1 MRVGNTIT
9 VQSFYD
15 RLRNAYLSNE
25 NSNDAKMWQFRL
37 VMEDYMNYLVAP
49 DSPNEKLQFK
59 QAQEIWLE
67 QTKNYRL
74 DHEITFVR
82 KAMNNVVHGNKSGTP
97 DRDLKVYFDSCVLI
111 INLIS
116 GEMPDKATLA
126 AFGKVDQNYLEEL
139 NPQQRDIILDT
150 ARIVY
155 VNAGPGTGKTHL
167 LVYKMLDTLV
177 REKEKAKIVSM
188 SFTRSSA
195 ASLSEKLAAESMRRN
210 VTKYYLAYSG
220 TIHSYSL
227 NSIKQYLSTKGRPFE
242 YLIAD
247 DSEFE
252 DIVDDI
258 FFTLEEKYD
267 KEVIREF
274 LKKPDEAENEE
285 LKQMIEEKKSL
296 YKRISVG
303 EILDLYY
310 KMLNEDEEF
319 AQWTTDNMNYLLVD
333 EAQDLT
339 MENYRIFDL
348 LLTRNPNLRLFLV
361 GDPRQNIFGFLG
373 GSYKYL
379 DEFLSKYKEE
389 LSQKDLT
396 LSYRCPQKILDF
408 TNGLSFSDCRNPQL
422 KSNVKQ
428 EGTIE
433 VKSYGDEYAEAEAI
447 VEFIKTLPDPNG
459 IAVLFPRLR
468 PLAKI
473 VDKLNEEHIAFRVL
487 GGGRIIKPHIAVF
500 SYMCKIVETDGRS
513 LGAANNLCGRLE
525 MPKCRTMKEFFAT
538 GIGREIA
545 RLNKAYQSKNISYLE
560 LARSFV
566 ILCRR
571 YIQDGDKTE
580 QNADFKKL
588 YDAVIKKTDSPKGYA
603 RSFKYYRN
611 AFSSLEVEF
620 KSEAESKD
628 AITISTIHS
637 AKGLEW
643 DTVIIPE
650 LTESGFKNGRAN
662 EEVSPEEREE
672 AANTDLKLLYV
683 AVTRAK
689 DRLLMTYPNYLADS
703 RAETKPLRM
712 IRSIILSV

>member
-1 MRVGNTIT
+1 MRVGNTLT
-9 VQSFYD
+9 AQSFYD

-49 DSPNEKLQFK
+49 DSSNEKLQFK

-82 KAMNNVVHGNKSGTP
+82 KAMNNVVHGNKSGTS
-97 DRDLKVYFDSCVLI
+97 DQDLKIYFDSCVLI

-116 GEMPDKATLA
+116 GDMPDKATLA
-126 AFGKVDQNYLEEL
+126 AFGKVDQNYLEDL
-139 NPQQRDIILDT
+139 NTQQRDIVLDK

-167 LVYKMLDTLV
+167 LVYKILDTLV
-177 REKEKAKIVSM
+177 QEQEKAKIVSM

-195 ASLSEKLAAESMRRN
+195 ASLSEKLASEALRRN
-210 VTKYYLAYSG
+210 ITKYYLAYSG

-227 NSIKQYLSTKGRPFE
+227 NSIKQYLSAKGRPFE
-242 YLIAD
+242 YMIAD

-267 KEVIREF
+267 KDVIREF
-274 LKKPDEAENEE
+274 LKKPGEVDNEE
-285 LKQMIEEKKSL
+285 LKQMIEEKRRL
-296 YKRISVG
+296 YKRISIG
-303 EILDLYY
+303 EILNLYY
-310 KMLNEDEEF
+310 KMLDEEEEF
-319 AQWTTDNMNYLLVD
+319 AQWTIDNMNYLLVD

-339 MENYRIFDL
+339 VENYRIFDL
-348 LLTRNPNLRLFLV
+348 LLTKNPSLKLFLV

-379 DEFLSKYKEE
+379 DEFLNKYKDEI
-389 LSQKDLT
+389 SQRDLT
-396 LSYRCPQKILDF
+396 IFYRCPQKILNF
-408 TNGLSFSDCRNPQL
+408 TNELSFSDCKNPQL
-422 KSNVKQ
+422 TSNVKQ

-433 VKSYGDEYAEAEAI
+433 VRNFEDEYTEAEAI
-447 VEFIKTLPDPNG
+447 VEFIKTFPNHDG
-459 IAVLFPRLR
+459 IAILFPRLR

-473 VDKLNEEHIAFRVL
+473 VDKLNEAHIAFRVL

-513 LGAANNLCGRLE
+513 LGAANNLCDRLE
-525 MPKCRTMKEFFAT
+525 IPKSRTMNDFFAT
-538 GIGREIA
+538 SIGREIVQ
-545 RLNKAYQSKNISYLE
+545 LNKAYQRKSISYLE
-560 LARSFV
+560 LMRSFV
-566 ILCRR
+566 KLCRR
-571 YIQDGDKTE
+571 FIKDGDQTE
-580 QNADFKKL
+580 QDADFKRL
-588 YDAVIKKTDSPKGYA
+588 YDSVIKKTESPKGYA

-620 KSEAESKD
+620 KCETESKN

-643 DTVIIPE
+643 NTVIIPE

-662 EEVSPEEREE
+662 EAVNPKDREE

-689 DRLLMTYPNYLADS
+689 EHLLLTYPNYVADS
-703 RAETKPLRM
+703 RTETRPLKD
-712 IRSIILSV
+712 IRSILLAV

>member
-1 MRVGNTIT
+1 MKIGEEIT
-9 VQSFYD
+9 TQSFYD
-15 RLRNAYLSNE
+15 RLRTAYLSSE

-37 VMEDYMNYLVAP
+37 IMEDYMNYLVAP
-49 DSPNEKLQFK
+49 DSPNEKLNFN
-59 QAQEIWLE
+59 QAQEIWYE

-74 DHEITFVR
+74 NHEISFVR
-82 KAMNNVVHGNKSGTP
+82 KAMNNVVHGNKTGTT
-97 DRDLKVYFDSCVLI
+97 DTELKVYFDSCVLI

-139 NPQQRDIILDT
+139 NPQQRDIVLDQT
-150 ARIVY
+150 RIVY

-167 LVYKMLDTLV
+167 LVSKMLDVLV
-177 REKEKAKIVSM
+177 RENEKAKIVSM

-195 ASLSEKLAAESMRRN
+195 ARLGEKLAVESLRRN
-210 VTKYYLAYSG
+210 VTKYYLAYTG

-227 NSIKQYLSTKGRPFE
+227 NSIKQYLATKGRPFE

-258 FFTLEEKYD
+258 YFTLEEKYD
-267 KEVIREF
+267 KDVIREF
-274 LKKPDEAENEE
+274 LKKPGDVGNEE
-285 LKQMIEEKKSL
+285 LKQMIEEKKAL

-310 KMLNEDEEF
+310 CMLDEDEEF
-319 AQWTTDNMNYLLVD
+319 ARWTADNMNYLLVD

-339 MENYRIFDL
+339 VENYRIFDL
-348 LLTRNPNLRLFLV
+348 LLSKNPDLKLFLV

-379 DEFLSKYKEE
+379 DEFIRKHKNE

-396 LSYRCPQKILDF
+396 LSYRCPQKVLDF
-408 TNGLSFSDCRNPQL
+408 TNGLTFSDCGNIPL
-422 KSNVKQ
+422 KSIVER
-428 EGTIE
+428 EGSISVQGFE
-433 VKSYGDEYAEAEAI
+433 DEYAEADA
-447 VEFIKTLPDPNG
+447 VVHFIKDLPDPNG
-459 IAVLFPRLR
+459 VAVLFPRLR

-473 VDKLNEEHIAFRVL
+473 VDRLNEEHIAFRVL

-500 SYMCKIVETDGRS
+500 SYMCKIVETGGKS
-513 LGAANNLCGRLE
+513 LGAANNLCERLE
-525 MPKCRTMKEFFAT
+525 LPKCRTMREFFGT
-538 GIGREIA
+538 EIGREIS
-545 RLNKAYQSKNISYLE
+545 RLNKAYQSKNMSYLE
-560 LARSFV
+560 LSRYFV
-566 ILCRR
+566 VLCRR
-571 YIQDGDKTE
+571 FIRDGDKEE
-580 QNADFKKL
+580 QDADFRKL

-620 KSEAESKD
+620 RCETESKN
-628 AITISTIHS
+628 AVTISTIHS

-662 EEVSPEEREE
+662 EDINPEGREE

-683 AVTRAK
+683 AATRTK
-689 DRLLMTYPNYLADS
+689 DRLLLTYPNYLVDS
-703 RAETKPLRM
+703 RTEARPLRTV
-712 IRSIILSV
+712 RSLILG